1 MCEGPEAAGGS
12 HRRALTRGEGKLRRR
27 LEKTLW
33 ALARMGIWLL
43 MAQSSQASK
52 PLSCDS
58 EEQA

>member
-12 HRRALTRGEGKLRRR
+12 HRRALTRGEGKLRR